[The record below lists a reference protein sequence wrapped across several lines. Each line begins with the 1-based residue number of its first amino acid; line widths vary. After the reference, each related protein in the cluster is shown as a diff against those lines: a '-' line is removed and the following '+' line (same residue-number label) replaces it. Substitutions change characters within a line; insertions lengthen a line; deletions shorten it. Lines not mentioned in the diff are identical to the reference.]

1 MTSTRSSILVSA
13 VILFAS
19 VTASAQ
25 SGTAIAEGLFRDG
38 KKLLDDKK
46 FAEACPK
53 FEESARLEPSSGVEL
68 ALGICYEGLG
78 KTASAWAAYE
88 SAISL
93 ARRDN
98 RKDREK
104 AATAKAAA
112 LEPKLAHV
120 TFHPAEGVANLPGLQ
135 LKEDNVVIGAA
146 GWTNAPVDPGTHT
159 LEVTANGKKPWQTSF
174 TIDGASSST
183 RTVEIPALE
192 DVPVDTALLVDQP
205 GGTRVIIHE
214 QPPPTNGFR
223 IVAIA
228 SLTLAGATLVGA
240 SVLGGVAIS
249 NASDAK
255 KKCPASPCSDAGAV
269 NENDTAGTL
278 ADWSTAL
285 FVATGVL
292 AVVGITF
299 MFLHP
304 PKNKTTEA
312 HLVVG
317 PGFVGLG
324 GAF

>member
-1 MTSTRSSILVSA
+1 MISTRSSILVSA
-13 VILFAS
+13 IVFFAS
-19 VTASAQ
+19 ATASAQ
-25 SGTAIAEGLFRDG
+25 GGTAIAEGLFREG
-38 KKLLDDKK
+38 KKLLDEKK
-46 FAEACPK
+46 FSEACPK

-120 TFHPAEGVANLPGLQ
+120 TFHAPDAVANLPGLQ

-146 GWTNAPVDPGTHT
+146 GWKNAPVDPGSHAI
-159 LEVTANGKKPWQTSF
+159 EVTATGKKPWQSSF
-174 TIDGASSST
+174 TIDGPATSK
-183 RTVEIPALE
+183 TVEIPALE
-192 DVPVDTALLVDQP
+192 DVPVETAVVVEQP
-205 GGTRVIIHE
+205 GGGRVII
-214 QPPPTNGFR
+214 QQQQPTNVFR

-228 SLTLAGATLVGA
+228 SLTIAGASLVGA
-240 SVLGGVAIS
+240 SVLGGIAIS

-255 KKCPASPCSDAGAV
+255 KRCPTSPCSDAGAV
-269 NENDTAGTL
+269 AENDTAGTL

-285 FVATGVL
+285 FVATGVFA
-292 AVVGITF
+292 AVGVTF
-299 MFLHP
+299 LFFHP
-304 PKNKTTEA
+304 PKAKTEA
-312 HLVVG
+312 HLVIG

-324 GAF
+324 GQF

>member
-13 VILFAS
+13 IVLFVS
-19 VTASAQ
+19 STASAQ
-25 SGTAIAEGLFRDG
+25 GGTAIAEGLFREG
-38 KKLLDDKK
+38 KKLLDEKK
-46 FAEACPK
+46 FSEACPK
-53 FEESARLEPSSGVEL
+53 FEESARLDPSSGVEL

-120 TFHPAEGVANLPGLQ
+120 TFHAPDAVANLPGLQ
-135 LKEDNVVIGAA
+135 LKEDNVVIGVA
-146 GWTNAPVDPGTHT
+146 GWKDAPVDPGAHT
-159 LEVTANGKKPWQTSF
+159 IEVTATGKKPWQSSF
-174 TIDGASSST
+174 TIDGPATSK
-183 RTVEIPALE
+183 TVEIPALE
-192 DVPVDTALLVDQP
+192 DVPMETAVVVERP
-205 GGTRVIIHE
+205 GGGRVII
-214 QPPPTNGFR
+214 QQQQPTNVFR

-228 SLTLAGATLVGA
+228 SLAVAGASLVGA
-240 SVLGGVAIS
+240 SVLGGVAIG

-255 KKCPASPCSDAGAV
+255 KRCPSSPCSDAGAV
-269 NENDTAGTL
+269 AENDTAGTL

-285 FVATGVL
+285 FVATGVFA
-292 AVVGITF
+292 AVGVTF
-299 MFLHP
+299 LFFHP
-304 PKNKTTEA
+304 PKAKTEA

-324 GAF
+324 GQF

>member
-1 MTSTRSSILVSA
+1 MISTRSSILASAIVVFVSA
-13 VILFAS
+13 SAFA
-19 VTASAQ
+19 Q
-25 SGTAIAEGLFRDG
+25 GGTAIAEGLFREG
-38 KKLLDDKK
+38 KKLLDEKK
-46 FAEACPK
+46 FSEACPK
-53 FEESARLEPSSGVEL
+53 FEESARLDPSSGVEL

-120 TFHPAEGVANLPGLQ
+120 TFQVPENVANLAGLQ

-146 GWTNAPVDPGTHT
+146 AWKNAPVDPGAHA

-174 TIDGASSST
+174 TIDGGATSK
-183 RTVEIPALE
+183 TVEIPALE
-192 DVPVDTALLVDQP
+192 DVPIETVVVDRTNGRLWVAQP
-205 GGTRVIIHE
+205 
-214 QPPPTNGFR
+214 QQPTNVFR

-228 SLTLAGATLVGA
+228 SLAVAGASLVGA
-240 SVLGGVAIS
+240 SILGGVAFS
-249 NASDAK
+249 NAQDAK
-255 KKCPASPCSDAGAV
+255 KRCPASPCSDAGAV
-269 NENDTAGTL
+269 AENDTAGSL

-285 FVATGVL
+285 FVTTGVFA
-292 AVVGITF
+292 AVGVTF
-299 MFLHP
+299 LFFHP
-304 PKNKTTEA
+304 PKKQAEA
-312 HLVVG
+312 HLVLG
-317 PGFVGLG
+317 PGFVGVG

>member
-13 VILFAS
+13 VILFA
-19 VTASAQ
+19 TTAASAQ

-38 KKLLDDKK
+38 KKLLDEKK
-46 FAEACPK
+46 FSEACPK
-53 FEESARLEPSSGVEL
+53 FEESARLDPSSGVEL

-104 AATAKAAA
+104 AATVKAAA

-120 TFHPAEGVANLPGLQ
+120 TFQVPATVANLPGLQ
-135 LKEDNVVIGAA
+135 LKEDNVAIGAA
-146 GWTNAPVDPGTHT
+146 AWKDAPVDPGSHT
-159 LEVTANGKKPWQTSF
+159 LEVSATGKKTWQTSF
-174 TIDGASSST
+174 TIDGPGTSKS
-183 RTVEIPALE
+183 VEVPALE
-192 DVPVDTALLVDQP
+192 DVPVETAVVVEQP
-205 GGTRVIIHE
+205 GGGRVII
-214 QPPPTNGFR
+214 QQQAPTNVFR

-228 SLTLAGATLVGA
+228 SLAVAGASLVGA
-240 SVLGGVAIS
+240 SVLGGVAIG
-249 NASDAK
+249 NAGDAK
-255 KKCPASPCSDAGAV
+255 KRCPTSPCSDAGAV
-269 NENDTAGTL
+269 AENDTAGTL

-285 FVATGVL
+285 FVATGVFA
-292 AVVGITF
+292 AVGVTF
-299 MFLHP
+299 MFFHP
-304 PKNKTTEA
+304 PKKQTEA

>member
-1 MTSTRSSILVSA
+1 MISTRSSILASA
-13 VILFAS
+13 VVFFAA
-19 VTASAQ
+19 TSAYAQ
-25 SGTAIAEGLFRDG
+25 GGTAIAEGLFREG
-38 KKLLDDKK
+38 KKLLDEKK

-104 AATAKAAA
+104 AATAKAAS

-120 TFHPAEGVANLPGLQ
+120 TFHAPDAVANLPGLQ

-146 GWTNAPVDPGTHT
+146 GWKNAPVDPGAHT
-159 LEVTANGKKPWQTSF
+159 IEVVATGKKPWQSSF
-174 TIDGASSST
+174 TIDGPATSK
-183 RTVEIPALE
+183 TVEIPALE
-192 DVPVDTALLVDQP
+192 DVPVETAVVVEQP
-205 GGTRVIIHE
+205 GGGRVIIQQQ
-214 QPPPTNGFR
+214 QPTTNVFR

-228 SLTLAGATLVGA
+228 SLTVAGASLVGA
-240 SVLGGVAIS
+240 SVLGGIAIS
-249 NASDAK
+249 NSSDAK
-255 KKCPASPCSDAGAV
+255 KRCPTSPCSDAGAV
-269 NENDTAGTL
+269 AENDTAGTL

-285 FVATGVL
+285 FVATGVFA
-292 AVVGITF
+292 AVGVTF
-299 MFLHP
+299 LFFHP
-304 PKNKTTEA
+304 PKAKTEA
-312 HLVVG
+312 HLVIG

-324 GAF
+324 GQF

>member
-13 VILFAS
+13 VVLFAS
-19 VTASAQ
+19 SIASAQ
-25 SGTAIAEGLFRDG
+25 GGTAIAEGLFREG
-38 KKLLDDKK
+38 KKLLDEKK
-46 FAEACPK
+46 FSEACPK

-120 TFHPAEGVANLPGLQ
+120 TFHPADGVANLPGLQ

-159 LEVTANGKKPWQTSF
+159 LEVAATGKKPWQSSF
-174 TIDGASSST
+174 TIDGPATSK
-183 RTVEIPALE
+183 TVEIPALE
-192 DVPVDTALLVDQP
+192 DVPVETLVVEHN
-205 GGTRVIIHE
+205 GGGRVII
-214 QPPPTNGFR
+214 QQQQPTNVFR

-228 SLTLAGATLVGA
+228 SLAVAGASLVGA
-240 SVLGGVAIS
+240 SVLGGVAIG
-249 NASDAK
+249 NANDAK
-255 KKCPASPCSDAGAV
+255 KKCPTSPCSDAAAV
-269 NENDTAGTL
+269 AENDTAGTL

-285 FVATGVL
+285 FVATGVFA
-292 AVVGITF
+292 AVGVTF
-299 MFLHP
+299 LFFHP
-304 PKNKTTEA
+304 PKKQTEA

-324 GAF
+324 GTF